1 MLGASSSNSSL
12 TGSTVAIF
20 RIASVVS
27 DITSVLS
34 GFAAP
39 SATPAAADVAVPST
53 TYRTWLALVCEEPNT
68 SDTPNGSNSFAT
80 IPGSHCGAT
89 GPPPGPPT
97 PDSSKVPLIN

>member
-12 TGSTVAIF
+12 TGKTVAIL

-27 DITSVLS
+27 DMTSVLS

-53 TYRTWLALVCEEPNT
+53 T
-68 SDTPNGSNSFAT
+68 
-80 IPGSHCGAT
+80 
-89 GPPPGPPT
+89 
-97 PDSSKVPLIN
+97 